1 MYTLLIEILFYGRGG
16 QGGVTAANILVAA
29 ALKEGLHGQGFP
41 FFGAERRGAPVRSFA
56 RISDKPILRH
66 GMFSDADVL
75 VVLDPG
81 LIKIGYTRTAIVR
94 NNGVIVA
101 NVPSEDLVMPDKF
114 KLAGKA
120 KIYIVDATDIALRNN
135 LVVAGWPVVNTSML
149 GALSKALGLIKVD
162 NMAAAVKEYF
172 GGKIGEVNAKAVYDA
187 YNETKYIGEYIPK
200 R

>member
-1 MYTLLIEILFYGRGG
+1 MYILLIEILFYGRGG

-120 KIYIVDATDIALRNN
+120 KIYIVDATDIALRNK

-187 YNETKYIGEYIPK
+187 YNETKYIGEYVSK